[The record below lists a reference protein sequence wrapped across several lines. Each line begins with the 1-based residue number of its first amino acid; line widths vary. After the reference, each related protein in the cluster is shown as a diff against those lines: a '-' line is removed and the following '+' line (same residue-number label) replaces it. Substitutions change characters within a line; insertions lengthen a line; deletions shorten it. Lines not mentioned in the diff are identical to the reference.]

1 MENIFSTLK
10 NLNLS
15 KKILLVL
22 FILFILFLI
31 YSLINRKHLLKLQ
44 QQKDVTMENYVN
56 NEPLKFSL
64 YHVKWCGH
72 CKTTKPEFDKLVNND
87 KYKTINGK
95 KIIYESIDCEESQ
108 DNIDQAEKA
117 GVESYPTI
125 KLNDKIYEGE
135 RTVKGFLKFLKS
147 NI

>member
-1 MENIFSTLK
+1 MENIFSNLK

-22 FILFILFLI
+22 FILFTLFLI
-31 YSLINRKHLLKLQ
+31 YSLINRKNLLKLQ
-44 QQKDVTMENYVN
+44 QQKDVTIENYSSD
-56 NEPLKFSL
+56 EPLKFSL

-72 CKTTKPEFDKLVNND
+72 CKTTKPEFDKLIKNH
-87 KYKTINGK
+87 KTINGK
-95 KIIYESIDCEESQ
+95 TVMYEKIDCEESP
-108 DNIDQAEKA
+108 DKAEEA
-117 GVESYPTI
+117 GIESYPTI

-135 RTVKGFLKFLKS
+135 RTVEGFLTFLKS

>member
-31 YSLINRKHLLKLQ
+31 YSLINRKNLLKLQ
-44 QQKDVTMENYVN
+44 QQKDITIENYVN
-56 NEPLKFSL
+56 DEPLKFSL

-72 CKTTKPEFDKLVNND
+72 CKTTKPEFEKLIKNH
-87 KYKTINGK
+87 KTINGK
-95 KIIYESIDCEESQ
+95 TIIYEKIDCEESP
-108 DNIDQAEKA
+108 DKAEKA
-117 GVESYPTI
+117 SVESYPTI
-125 KLNDKIYEGE
+125 KLNDKIYEGD
-135 RTVKGFLKFLKS
+135 RTVDGFLTFLKS

>member
-1 MENIFSTLK
+1 MEKIFNTLK

-22 FILFILFLI
+22 FILFILFLF
-31 YSLINRKHLLKLQ
+31 YSLINRKNLLKLQ
-44 QQKDVTMENYVN
+44 QQKDVSMENYVN

-72 CKTTKPEFDKLVNND
+72 CKTTKPEFDKLVND
-87 KYKTINGK
+87 DRYKTINGK
-95 KIIYESIDCEESQ
+95 TIIYEKIDCEESP
-108 DNIDQAEKA
+108 DRAEKA
-117 GVESYPTI
+117 GVEGYPTI

-135 RTVKGFLKFLKS
+135 RTVEGFLTFLKS